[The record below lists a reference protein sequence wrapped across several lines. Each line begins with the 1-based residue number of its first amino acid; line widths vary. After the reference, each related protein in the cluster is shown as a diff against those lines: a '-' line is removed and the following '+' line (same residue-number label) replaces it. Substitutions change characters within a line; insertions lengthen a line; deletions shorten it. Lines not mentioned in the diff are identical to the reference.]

1 MTEDHEPREL
11 YKNNEENAEPQNFLV
26 PPFTYTHPPPTVIA
40 QGAEAILYRTHFLT
54 PARPAALKYRP
65 AKSWRHPVLDLR
77 LTRRRILSEARI
89 LVRCRREGV
98 SVPAVLSLD
107 WEGGELEGGNGRKS
121 GGWMMMEW
129 IEGETVRTVLD
140 QWLTHEKEHP
150 KFVQEEV
157 KNQAGKEVLVQNE
170 ELAHLMGKIGMAIGR
185 MHEIG
190 VVHGDLTTSNLM
202 LRPKHPTEI
211 SSDGDASL
219 PKSKTLPLPESG
231 QIRPELDGDI
241 ILIDFGLAAQSVQE
255 EDKAVDLY
263 VLERAFGSTHP
274 TAEGLFTEVLKAYGT
289 SYRGA
294 RVALKRL
301 EGVRMRGRKRS
312 MLG

>member
-1 MTEDHEPREL
+1 MTEAIEPREL
-11 YKNNEENAEPQNFLV
+11 CANTETDSESQSHLV
-26 PPFTYTHPPPTVIA
+26 PPFTYTYPPPKVVA

-65 AKSWRHPVLDLR
+65 AKSWRHPTLDAR
-77 LTRRRILSEARI
+77 LTRHRILSEARI

-121 GGWMMMEW
+121 GGWMIMEW
-129 IEGETVRTVLD
+129 IEGETVRKVLD
-140 QWLTHEKEHP
+140 RWLNHEKEHP
-150 KFVQEEV
+150 KVVQEEA
-157 KNQAGKEVLVQNE
+157 KIQAEKEVLVQSE

-190 VVHGDLTTSNLM
+190 IVHGDLTTSNLM
-202 LRPKHPTEI
+202 LRPKHSTEMF
-211 SSDGDASL
+211 SNGNASH
-219 PKSKTLPLPESG
+219 PRPG
-231 QIRPELDGDI
+231 QIWPELDGDI
-241 ILIDFGLAAQSVQE
+241 ILIDFGLAAQSVQD

-289 SYRGA
+289 SYKGA
-294 RVALKRL
+294 RVVLKRL
-301 EGVRMRGRKRS
+301 EDVRMRGRKRS